1 MNVIRKMSILNRIW
15 KRNVL
20 TNITWTIWDSGNEFW
35 ELKEDCIR
43 HFSILD
49 RRMEGESLRESVIQ
63 LKDSPIP
70 LEALRQE
77 IQGWEV
83 VEETSLGS
91 VAPPLAS
98 PPAASA
104 APPALAAAPPAARGS
119 AKQEQKPLSQKKPL
133 FLPEVSPF
141 VKQGPAFLPDTPEDV
156 SQPYLSPE
164 NKERREKKMKISS
177 SSSSSSASSASSG
190 SSSSSKVLKKCP
202 QEPSE
207 KESFHEKPLPQDSN
221 SQEESFSQHSCT
233 LVSEPWY
240 SLSQWIPPYALHQ
253 PSLNYQSSFELS
265 HIQGDTYLPQSNLEM
280 NSQHSQDQ
288 RQYVK
293 PVQQSK
299 PYYPKPS
306 QRTAK
311 VSSGPLFL

>member
-1 MNVIRKMSILNRIW
+1 MSILNRIW
-15 KRNVL
+15 KRNLL
-20 TNITWTIWDSGNEFW
+20 TNITWTIWDSGNELW

-83 VEETSLGS
+83 IEESS
-91 VAPPLAS
+91 SASVAPSPVAPPLAS
-98 PPAASA
+98 AAPAL
-104 APPALAAAPPAARGS
+104 APPALAAARGS

-141 VKQGPAFLPDTPEDV
+141 VKQGPAFLPDTAEDV

-177 SSSSSSASSASSG
+177 SASSG

-202 QEPSE
+202 QELSE
-207 KESFHEKPLPQDSN
+207 KESFHEKPLSQDSN

-240 SLSQWIPPYALHQ
+240 SLSQWIPPYALYQ
-253 PSLNYQSSFELS
+253 PSLNYQSLFELS
-265 HIQGDTYLPQSNLEM
+265 HIQGDTYLPQSNLEK
-280 NSQHSQDQ
+280 NLQQSQDQ

>member
-1 MNVIRKMSILNRIW
+1 MSILNRIW

-20 TNITWTIWDSGNEFW
+20 TNISWTIWDSGNEFW

-83 VEETSLGS
+83 VEESSLGS

-98 PPAASA
+98 PAPA
-104 APPALAAAPPAARGS
+104 AARGS

-141 VKQGPAFLPDTPEDV
+141 VKQGPAFLPDTAEDV

-164 NKERREKKMKISS
+164 NKERREKKMKIS
-177 SSSSSSASSASSG
+177 SSASSG

-207 KESFHEKPLPQDSN
+207 KESFHEKPLSQDSN

-240 SLSQWIPPYALHQ
+240 SLSQWIPPYALYQ

>member
-1 MNVIRKMSILNRIW
+1 MSILNRIW

-83 VEETSLGS
+83 VEESSSASLP

-98 PPAASA
+98 PPAL
-104 APPALAAAPPAARGS
+104 APPALAAARGS

-177 SSSSSSASSASSG
+177 SASSG

-207 KESFHEKPLPQDSN
+207 KESFHEKPLSQDSN

-240 SLSQWIPPYALHQ
+240 SLSQWIPPYALYQ

>member
-83 VEETSLGS
+83 IEESS
-91 VAPPLAS
+91 SASVAPSPVAPPLAS
-98 PPAASA
+98 AAPAL
-104 APPALAAAPPAARGS
+104 APPALAAARGS

-141 VKQGPAFLPDTPEDV
+141 VKQGPAFLPDTAEDV

-177 SSSSSSASSASSG
+177 SASSG

-207 KESFHEKPLPQDSN
+207 KETFHEKPLPQDSN

-240 SLSQWIPPYALHQ
+240 SLSQWIPPYALYQ

-306 QRTAK
+306 QRTVK

>member
-20 TNITWTIWDSGNEFW
+20 TNISWTIWDSGNEFW

-83 VEETSLGS
+83 VEESSLGS
-91 VAPPLAS
+91 VAPAPALAS
-98 PPAASA
+98 PPALAPAS
-104 APPALAAAPPAARGS
+104 PPALAAAARGS
-119 AKQEQKPLSQKKPL
+119 AKQEPKPLSQKKPL

-177 SSSSSSASSASSG
+177 SSSRSSASSASSG

-207 KESFHEKPLPQDSN
+207 KETFHEKPLSQDSN

-240 SLSQWIPPYALHQ
+240 SLSQWIPPYALYQ

>member
-1 MNVIRKMSILNRIW
+1 MSILNRIW

-83 VEETSLGS
+83 IEESS
-91 VAPPLAS
+91 SASVAPSPVAPPLAS
-98 PPAASA
+98 AA
-104 APPALAAAPPAARGS
+104 PALAPPSAARGS

-177 SSSSSSASSASSG
+177 SASSG

-202 QEPSE
+202 QELSE
-207 KESFHEKPLPQDSN
+207 KESFHEKPLSQDSN

-240 SLSQWIPPYALHQ
+240 SLSQWIPPYALYQ

>member
-83 VEETSLGS
+83 VEESSSASLP

-98 PPAASA
+98 PPAL
-104 APPALAAAPPAARGS
+104 APPALAAARGS

-177 SSSSSSASSASSG
+177 SASSG

-207 KESFHEKPLPQDSN
+207 KESFHEKPLSQDSN

-240 SLSQWIPPYALHQ
+240 SLSQWIPPYALYQ

>member
-1 MNVIRKMSILNRIW
+1 MSILNRIW

-83 VEETSLGS
+83 VEESSSASLP

-98 PPAASA
+98 PPAL
-104 APPALAAAPPAARGS
+104 APPSAARGS

-177 SSSSSSASSASSG
+177 SASSG

-207 KESFHEKPLPQDSN
+207 KETFHEKPLPQDSN

-240 SLSQWIPPYALHQ
+240 SLSQWIPPYALYQ

>member
-1 MNVIRKMSILNRIW
+1 MSILNRIW
-15 KRNVL
+15 KRNLL
-20 TNITWTIWDSGNEFW
+20 TNTTWTIWDSGNEFW
-35 ELKEDCIR
+35 EMKEDCIR

-49 RRMEGESLRESVIQ
+49 RRMDGECLRESVIQ

-83 VEETSLGS
+83 VEESS
-91 VAPPLAS
+91 PASAS
-98 PPAASA
+98 PPAPPAPLA
-104 APPALAAAPPAARGS
+104 PAPPAPASPPAPVRVL

-164 NKERREKKMKISS
+164 HKERTEKKMKISS
-177 SSSSSSASSASSG
+177 RSSASSASSG
-190 SSSSSKVLKKCP
+190 SSTSSKVVKKCL

-207 KESFHEKPLPQDSN
+207 KETSHEKPLQQDSN
-221 SQEESFSQHSCT
+221 SQEEPFSQHSYT

-240 SLSQWIPPYALHQ
+240 SLSQWIPPYALYQ
-253 PSLNYQSSFELS
+253 PSLNYQSLFELS
-265 HIQGDTYLPQSNLEM
+265 HIQGDTYLPQSNLEK
-280 NSQHSQDQ
+280 NSQQSQDQ

-299 PYYPKPS
+299 PYFPKPS
-306 QRTAK
+306 QRTVK
-311 VSSGPLFL
+311 VSPGPLFL